1 MTGNL
6 LERPLPPEG
15 QRIEY
20 KLTLTRPEI
29 LARVIASFANTE
41 GGRIII
47 GVDDQLNIVGLT
59 DEESA
64 KVPRLIK
71 RALQLLQTQPP
82 LNYHVEEIDGK
93 SLVVVEVQNNQAPI
107 MTEDQRFYIRKGALN
122 ILMEEDFIERLVTAV
137 PGLKSNV
144 LKSFTLKDED
154 TVRSENMN
162 RFTTIVH
169 EKFEE
174 TTDISKI
181 YAILLEPI
189 RRTRDETT
197 TQLNECRWQKRI
209 TFFVALIFLII
220 AIVLV
225 ATGIL
230 FIYFGHL
237 QGGVVST
244 ASSILS
250 AIVSGLAFTFHKQA
264 NDRNDTFY
272 RELVTLERSYVTIE
286 CIPLI
291 TDIQMR
297 NETLRDLIKN
307 DFSKKQ

>member
-1 MTGNL
+1 LSKNL

-15 QRIEY
+15 QDIEY
-20 KLTLTRPEI
+20 KRTLTQPSI

-47 GVDDQLNIVGLT
+47 GVDDGNIVGLS
-59 DEESA
+59 DETLA
-64 KVPRLIK
+64 KAPKLIEQ
-71 RALQLLQTQPP
+71 ASLLLQPQPS

-93 SLVVVEVQNNQAPI
+93 SLFVIEVQTCQAPI
-107 MTEDQRFYIRKGALN
+107 TTEDQRYYIRRGASN
-122 ILMEEDFIERLVTAV
+122 VLMEEDFIARLVTAV

-144 LKSFTLKDED
+144 LKSFTLKDDD
-154 TVRSENMN
+154 TVRPENMN
-162 RFTTIVH
+162 RFTRIVH
-169 EKFEE
+169 EKIEE
-174 TTDISKI
+174 TTDITKI
-181 YAILLEPI
+181 YTILLEPI
-189 RRTRDETT
+189 KRTRDETT

-209 TFFVALIFLII
+209 TFLVALIFLII

-225 ATGIL
+225 AIGIL

-250 AIVSGLAFTFHKQA
+250 GAVSGLAFTFNKQA

-272 RELVTLERSYVTIE
+272 RELVTLERSYAIIE

-307 DFSKKQ
+307 NVSEKR